1 MSYRNPKAAPIN
13 TGAAVYEGIN
23 KLAGDVL
30 SFANKE
36 RDRKGQLIADSL
48 ADSQAVDD
56 NINKAGIKTSKDGS
70 TGLANQLPI
79 ITKEVK
85 NKMGVQ
91 YDILNRTFSSPSA
104 RAAAKAE
111 LAKLKKYPEELASEM
126 AMGQYLVNQ
135 WNESK
140 GKKNG
145 TIGSISLSNDL
156 DVMGVIKDLQ
166 SGGSNTTIED
176 KDGGRVL
183 VTKTSEGE
191 TFKLNISDIT
201 QSLKANPEQSLF
213 KKVVDDKA
221 DVDMYMS
228 QLGFGKGVTKETL
241 ISNKYLKRLGKRT
254 IAGKEVE
261 VFGMDNDRLA
271 AAAGELSKDLVDDND
286 NYVYASSI
294 WQDHMGENGTIK
306 EAIEATSRE
315 EVLGKIQDHY
325 IKKATKQAELNL
337 GFTLGLPNP
346 TAPEKATKAT
356 AAEIKQKEY
365 GVKVKDFTEDATSGG
380 YFDNLTDKINE
391 LTGPSIPWLDNF
403 TDDSKNQE
411 LREMLSGRGL
421 SILPIYGTDG
431 KLIPGVLNLA
441 DGPNKQ
447 STEISSKN
455 LTKNELMNAIL
466 VMQGMK
472 RADIKTITRDPLAP
486 IKI

>member
-13 TGAAVYEGIN
+13 TGAAVYKGIN

-70 TGLANQLPI
+70 TGLGNQLSI
-79 ITKEVK
+79 KSIEVK
-85 NKMGVQ
+85 NKMGAQ
-91 YDILNRTFSSPSA
+91 YDILNKTFSSPAA
-104 RAAAKAE
+104 RAKAKAE
-111 LAKLKKYPEELASEM
+111 IARLKKYPEELAGEM
-126 AMGQYLVNQ
+126 ATGQYLVDQ
-135 WNESK
+135 WNESR

-183 VTKTSEGE
+183 VTTSKGE

-241 ISNKYLKRLGKRT
+241 IENGHLESLGKRT

-261 VFGMDNDRLA
+261 VFGIDNNRLA
-271 AAAGELSKDLVDDND
+271 TAAKGLSKDLVDDGD
-286 NYVYASSI
+286 NYVYASSV

-306 EAIEATSRE
+306 EAIKATSRE

-325 IKKATKQAELNL
+325 VKKATKQAELNL
-337 GFTLGLPNP
+337 GFTLGLPKP
-346 TAPEKATKAT
+346 PKPEKATKAT
-356 AAEIKQKEY
+356 AAEIKQNEY
-365 GVKVKDFTEDATSGG
+365 NVKVKDFAEDAKKGG
-380 YFDNLTDKINE
+380 FFDKITAQVNKPAGDY
-391 LTGPSIPWLDNF
+391 GPYTQIDK
-403 TDDSKNQE
+403 DKE
-411 LREMLSGRGL
+411 LRELLSSRGL
-421 SILPIYGTDG
+421 SVLPIYGNDG
-431 KLIPGVLNLA
+431 QVIPGVLSLS
-441 DGPNKQ
+441 DGVTKKK
-447 STEISSKN
+447 TEISSKN
-455 LTKNELMNAIL
+455 TSRKEIMDAIL
-466 VMQGMK
+466 VMQGIK
-472 RADIKTITRDPLAP
+472 PADIKTITRDPLAP
-486 IKI
+486 IQ

>member
-70 TGLANQLPI
+70 TGLGNQLSI
-79 ITKEVK
+79 KSIEVK
-85 NKMGVQ
+85 NKMGAQ
-91 YDILNRTFSSPSA
+91 YDILNKTFSSPAA
-104 RAAAKAE
+104 RAKAKAE
-111 LAKLKKYPEELASEM
+111 IARLKKYPEELAGEM
-126 AMGQYLVNQ
+126 ATGQYLVDQ
-135 WNESK
+135 WNESR

-183 VTKTSEGE
+183 VTTIKGE

-228 QLGFGKGVTKETL
+228 QLGFGEGVTKETL
-241 ISNKYLKRLGKRT
+241 INNGHLESLGKRT

-261 VFGMDNDRLA
+261 VFGIDNKRLA
-271 AAAGELSKDLVDDND
+271 TAAKELSNDLVDDGD
-286 NYVYASSI
+286 NYVYASSV
-294 WQDHMGENGTIK
+294 WQDHMGENGTIT
-306 EAIEATSRE
+306 EAIEATSRQ

-365 GVKVKDFTEDATSGG
+365 GVKVKDFAEDAKKGG
-380 YFDNLTDKINE
+380 FFDK
-391 LTGPSIPWLDNF
+391 F
-403 TDDSKNQE
+403 TEAANKHLHGDYTKKKKDE
-411 LREMLSGRGL
+411 DLRELLSERGL
-421 SILPIYGTDG
+421 SILPIY
-431 KLIPGVLNLA
+431 N
-441 DGPNKQ
+441 
-447 STEISSKN
+447 
-455 LTKNELMNAIL
+455 TKNELIGDVQMIKDKNTGKSIEISADRISKKELMDAVL
-466 VMQGMK
+466 VMQGIELP
-472 RADIKTITRDPLAP
+472 DIQDITRDPLAP
-486 IKI
+486 IK

>member
-337 GFTLGLPNP
+337 GFTIGLP
-346 TAPEKATKAT
+346 
-356 AAEIKQKEY
+356 
-365 GVKVKDFTEDATSGG
+365 
-380 YFDNLTDKINE
+380 
-391 LTGPSIPWLDNF
+391 
-403 TDDSKNQE
+403 DSKNTDKVDEEYRRDKQLDNLALGKSKGGVQSVKIGDVNYYITLNE
-411 LREMLSGRGL
+411 ASVTKDSSERDRMLAMYVTPQVPNLEAGVKDEHDVPKKEYIQDEDKQFRLWLVDPRETENK
-421 SILPIYGTDG
+421 ILP
-431 KLIPGVLNLA
+431 LI
-441 DGPNKQ
+441 
-447 STEISSKN
+447 KN
-455 LTKNELMNAIL
+455 YPAWRSATNDLTLTK
-466 VMQGMK
+466 
-472 RADIKTITRDPLAP
+472 LA
-486 IKI
+486 K